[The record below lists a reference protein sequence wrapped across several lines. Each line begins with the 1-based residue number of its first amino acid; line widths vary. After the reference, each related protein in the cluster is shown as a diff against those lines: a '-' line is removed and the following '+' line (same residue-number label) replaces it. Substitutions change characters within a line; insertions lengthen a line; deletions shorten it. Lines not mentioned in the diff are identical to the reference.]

1 MRSWILAGTA
11 LLVAAPAWAQDN
23 GQESNPTIVVTG
35 SPLSETAR
43 RLKACLDRNCPPT
56 EDIDASLAH
65 SENQFLAGDYKAARA
80 TLASSHDRNAKY
92 AKQFPVEVADLD
104 RAYGRLTGM
113 DGYPE
118 WGRILQVGALDTLKG
133 GLAEGDTRILA
144 QRLMTGD
151 EYVQNGRLQAAIDV
165 YRKVE
170 KQARA
175 QGAMRIVGVAMLRPA
190 VLYASLGTNNP
201 NFRDAARSE
210 LKRIDRT
217 TEPEL
222 ASTRGAAQV
231 LRARLAGASGDE
243 SEMEAAIAKLARS
256 GFSSPVLVYEK
267 PPFADVQPST
277 GVINRTLDT
286 NPEWIDIRYRID
298 ASGRVQDIDR
308 LRSSPQITYDWPK
321 YILKSLGKRRYVP
334 LKLPEG
340 SNGLVRIER
349 FTLVFD
355 AESHTGS
362 NMRARSTKPRLVSLD
377 LTPDPPAAPKGG

>member
-1 MRSWILAGTA
+1 MRSWILAGVA
-11 LLVAAPAWAQDN
+11 LTFAMPAWAQDSD
-23 GQESNPTIVVTG
+23 QEAAPAIVVTG
-35 SPLSETAR
+35 NPLSETAK
-43 RLKACLDRNCPPT
+43 RLKACLDRHCPPT

-65 SENQFLAGDYKAARA
+65 AENQFLEGDYKAARA

-92 AKQFPVEVADLD
+92 AKQYPVEVADLD
-104 RAYGRLTGM
+104 RAYGRITGM

-118 WGRILQVGALDTLKG
+118 WGRILQIGALDTLKG
-133 GLAEGDTRILA
+133 GLAEGDTRILK

-151 EYVQNGRLQAAIDV
+151 EYVQTGRLQAAIDV

-170 KQARA
+170 KQARKLN
-175 QGAMRIVGVAMLRPA
+175 AMRIVGVAMLRPA
-190 VLYASLGTNNP
+190 MLYASLGTNNP
-201 NFRDAARSE
+201 NFRDAARIE

-222 ASTRGAAQV
+222 AGIRTAAQV
-231 LRARLAGASGDE
+231 LRARLAGAAGDE
-243 SEMEAAIAKLARS
+243 AEMEAAIARLGHN
-256 GFSSPVLVYEK
+256 GFSSPVLVYDK

-298 ASGRVQDIDR
+298 ASGHVQDVDQ
-308 LRSSPQITYDWPK
+308 LRTSTQVTYDWPQ
-321 YILKSLGKRRYVP
+321 YILKSIARRRYVP

-362 NMRARSTKPRLVSLD
+362 NMRSRSTKPRLVSLD
-377 LTPDPPAAPKGG
+377 LTPDPPAAPKGR